1 MNLSTKT
8 KTKKKAG
15 AVKKKG
21 EGAVGVGGLGG
32 ANAAVV
38 LVCIPDDVERLPY
51 PPADRPIRVGV
62 GCWQQR
68 LKAREAEKRRLGLI
82 PTADR
87 ADRAHKVFGTITNG
101 QGQLTTG
108 LLPAEQLGNDQ
119 AKPRRYPLSQMANV
133 GGAGGR
139 GARAGEGLGGGGGG
153 GCGGVAIDS
162 VFDETHRRAVA
173 LAGIPG
179 VGVRENH
186 YRHGG
191 SVVESRSAALVQREE
206 LVRRAE
212 SNGDGKG
219 KRAVFEKVL
228 RR

>member
-8 KTKKKAG
+8 KKKAAG
-15 AVKKKG
+15 AAVKKKG

-38 LVCIPDDVERLPY
+38 LVCIPDDVERLPF

-87 ADRAHKVFGTITNG
+87 ADRAHRVMGTITNG

-133 GGAGGR
+133 GGVGGH
-139 GARAGEGLGGGGGG
+139 GGGQAGEGLGG
-153 GCGGVAIDS
+153 GGVAIDS

-179 VGVRENH
+179 VGVYEESCRRGGEVADPRGQALRQRDEFRSRVGS
-186 YRHGG
+186 YRAARAA
-191 SVVESRSAALVQREE
+191 VDRASARV
-206 LVRRAE
+206 
-212 SNGDGKG
+212 
-219 KRAVFEKVL
+219 
-228 RR
+228 